1 MTKPEAKEL
10 AQADQEMLSDAG
22 VSTSLYHAGS
32 DCMYLVANHY
42 DLTVFEYHYDGEY
55 HG

>member
-22 VSTSLYHAGS
+22 IITSLYHAGS
-32 DCMYLVANHY
+32 DCMYLIANHN
-42 DLTVFEYHYDGEY
+42 DLAIFEYPYENED

>member
-32 DCMYLVANHY
+32 DCMYLVAKHN
-42 DLTVFEYHYDGEY
+42 DLTVFEYPYEEDCDG
-55 HG
+55 

>member
-1 MTKPEAKEL
+1 MTKSEAKEL

-22 VSTSLYHAGS
+22 ISTSLYHAGS
-32 DCMYLVANHY
+32 DCMYLVARY
-42 DLTVFEYHYDGEY
+42 DDLAVFEYPYESED